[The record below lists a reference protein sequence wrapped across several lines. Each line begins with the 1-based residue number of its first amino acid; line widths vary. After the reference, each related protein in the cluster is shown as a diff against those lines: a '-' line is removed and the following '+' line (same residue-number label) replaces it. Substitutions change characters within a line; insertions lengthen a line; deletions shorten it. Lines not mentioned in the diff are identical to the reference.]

1 MIGQTNMAF
10 FKTMCS
16 RKESK
21 APLVKV
27 AKYMERLSLYV
38 FNFYHYQWCCPTEWN
53 LIQSHF
59 SPFVAVTHH
68 KLSTEKE
75 DSEFCHIKLIEYT
88 NCLVG

>member
-27 AKYMERLSLYV
+27 AKYMERLSLYM

-68 KLSTEKE
+68 KLY
-75 DSEFCHIKLIEYT
+75 IKVRLHTFYGETFT
-88 NCLVG
+88 NKNILLK

>member
-38 FNFYHYQWCCPTEWN
+38 FKFYHNQWCYPMDFN
-53 LIQSHF
+53 LIHSFF
-59 SPFVAVTHH
+59 SPFDVVTRH
-68 KLSTEKE
+68 KLYLESK
-75 DSEFCHIKLIEYT
+75 YT
-88 NCLVG
+88 IVM